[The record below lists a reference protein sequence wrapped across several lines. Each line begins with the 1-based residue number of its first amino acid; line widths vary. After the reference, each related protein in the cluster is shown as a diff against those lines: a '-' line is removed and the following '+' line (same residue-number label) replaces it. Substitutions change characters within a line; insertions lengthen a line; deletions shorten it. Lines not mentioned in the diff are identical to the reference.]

1 MGDLGIEE
9 LNSRIRNSRI
19 PESLNWLL
27 LGSRRKASGGSEFAV
42 ALPGTD
48 LAWGLAEPQ
57 HRAFGVELHLLQHRF
72 LIPLLSALI
81 HHGLQDEEWSIF

>member
-1 MGDLGIEE
+1 MKRRAWKSDLSPTE
-9 LNSRIRNSRI
+9 LYPRIYWGV
-19 PESLNWLL
+19 PA

>member
-1 MGDLGIEE
+1 ML
-9 LNSRIRNSRI
+9 
-19 PESLNWLL
+19 P
-27 LGSRRKASGGSEFAV
+27 LGSRRKASGGSEFAAV
-42 ALPGTD
+42 LPGTD

-81 HHGLQDEEWSIF
+81 HSGLQDKKNGMMEHWNNGIVSKSQITVS